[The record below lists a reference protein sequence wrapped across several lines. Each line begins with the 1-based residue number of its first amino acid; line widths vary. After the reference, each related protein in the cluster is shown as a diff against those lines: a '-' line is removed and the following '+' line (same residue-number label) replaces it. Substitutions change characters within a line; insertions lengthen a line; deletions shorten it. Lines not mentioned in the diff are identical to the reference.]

1 MVGQKKSEGKK
12 PARKWSC
19 TMRGPVSRLPGKARR
34 PALCLAA
41 TRITEGCA
49 QKSVSQRVVCAGEET
64 SRYATESEQPMQH
77 IETQCK
83 WCCGLITH
91 THTHT
96 HGTTPEKKPVCGVSL
111 GPGASVHGAAQQQT
125 VPRNGAVQQARHSQ
139 AAFLG
144 RGEKKGRPPP
154 VVALFGNPRRHV
166 TKPALHVPLPVWGR
180 GQEKETRMQKL

>member
-96 HGTTPEKKPVCGVSL
+96 RNNPREEACVRRE
-111 GPGASVHGAAQQQT
+111 PGS
-125 VPRNGAVQQARHSQ
+125 
-139 AAFLG
+139 
-144 RGEKKGRPPP
+144 RGERAWSRTAADRATEWSRAASAPQPGCIPWQ
-154 VVALFGNPRRHV
+154 G
-166 TKPALHVPLPVWGR
+166 
-180 GQEKETRMQKL
+180 